1 MEVLECLN
9 GKIGMLYKSYPK
21 LPAIPEWDNTS
32 LSLPVA
38 GVVDTIFYKVLTLKK
53 LYNSQLSALCKAL
66 ILCLQRGRDSNPRYG
81 FPYTHFP
88 GVLLQPLGHLSVSV
102 YVSEKWKACSFNP
115 PQAEHFSVFFKD
127 CKSNV

>member
-66 ILCLQRGRDSNPRYG
+66 ILCLQRGRDK
-81 FPYTHFP
+81 F
-88 GVLLQPLGHLSVSV
+88 
-102 YVSEKWKACSFNP
+102 E
-115 PQAEHFSVFFKD
+115 FFKPLLSKLFSG
-127 CKSNV
+127 KSQRLMNYAKRK